1 MLRGLRIA
9 LATLGMLALGSAS
22 AQAAEYEFTVAPDP
36 PTTGEVVT
44 FQLEGSTEDVERVR
58 WDLNGDGEFDDGELD
73 DSTGF
78 VARYTYTA
86 PGTYAVSMRVTD
98 EGNDREVTTRS
109 ITVNPGAAP
118 PPPPAPPPPD
128 TGTPVADPVVTQ
140 PDADPLVRMRPF
152 PIVRIAGIVLPD
164 GADVRIL
171 SVRGPRGARVRVRC
185 RGRGCPVNS
194 LARTTRTRLIRIR
207 RFERKLRAG
216 ITLELFI
223 RKPNRIGKYTRFRIR
238 AGKPPARVDRC
249 LVPGSARPVRCG

>member
-9 LATLGMLALGSAS
+9 LAALGMSALGSAS

-36 PTTGEVVT
+36 PTAGEVVT
-44 FQLEGSTEDVERVR
+44 FQIDGSTEDVERVR

-86 PGTYAVSMRVTD
+86 PGTYSVSMRVT
-98 EGNDREVTTRS
+98 EEENDRKVTTRS
-109 ITVNPGAAP
+109 ITVNAAFAP
-118 PPPPAPPPPD
+118 PPPPPPPPPD

-140 PDADPLVRMRPF
+140 PDAAPLVRMRPF
-152 PIVRIAGIVLPD
+152 PIVRIAGIVLPR

-171 SVRGPRGARVRVRC
+171 SVRAPRGAKVRVRC
-185 RGRGCPVNS
+185 RGRGCPVSS
-194 LARTTRTRLIRIR
+194 LARTSRARLIRIR
-207 RFERKLRAG
+207 RFERRLRAG

-223 RKPNRIGKYTRFRIR
+223 TKPNRIGKYTRFLIR
-238 AGKPPARVDRC
+238 AGRKPARVDRC
-249 LVPGSARPVRCG
+249 LVPGRARPVRCE